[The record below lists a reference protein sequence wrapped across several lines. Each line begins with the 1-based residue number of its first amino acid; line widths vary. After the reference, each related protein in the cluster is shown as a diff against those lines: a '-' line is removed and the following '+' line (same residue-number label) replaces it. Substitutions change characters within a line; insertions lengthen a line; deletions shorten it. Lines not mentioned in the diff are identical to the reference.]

1 MDPIHCRTSSFSSSS
16 SGKTSESKHVVS
28 SEEFFIENFDKA
40 IDCWELPKISKEK
53 IYKTKKLDFLKNDYI
68 IKTEERD
75 ITLSNPFETIHL
87 FSEHSLKKLKEKN
100 FNYVHIGLIQVG
112 IKPLTKEGLDTSI
125 LDVLRDGRFIS
136 FDDSLL
142 SSIESSLCKGPIS
155 FDCYP
160 NITISLKDKNILKSM
175 ILQIK
180 THNYNM
186 IEGSIPVA
194 LIFKISYKAMIT
206 AFSTQHKFQSK
217 RDETLLL
224 QTDLSR
230 ANTVIPK
237 PIQWKDVHL
246 LEEWILEG
254 AAPPAIPKQLEPN
267 TELQNVTQYSDGKV
281 KLSFRRSASTRFTDK
296 ESCSSI
302 PSLERKFTKISSVIN
317 LPFQSQPRFSTSDI
331 PSTSIR
337 SVDYATSVPHPIYTS
352 SQHEQRQEEKEPSP
366 PTSPTF
372 SAVTEN
378 VINVIEK
385 EFKLDKAF
393 LHKDFYSDLNKEKR
407 RWFFKHFLNQRK
419 EIQQTYY
426 EFVNLHQVHILFFDW
441 FEIYSSNNNIS
452 YPFKE
457 SNPITIRKKT
467 TEWKFSESNR
477 TVDSEHPPLRSI
489 TVDHGEPPIEIRASP
504 YKIPKP
510 NDTDS
515 NLSSIIQQ
523 NNFCN
528 TNLNTIEKQLTRI
541 ENQFQQSTI
550 SVSPSQK
557 PIPSKSDSDKK
568 LKEPIFKPFQVSKTS
583 QKLVHESKSDFA
595 KAIREQLDRIE
606 AASSSSSKIQ
616 IAPDTPQSSKI
627 GVLEQ
632 DQVSIASSDLEAF
645 TEEPVSKANKIHWE
659 LAIPTSKSPPDLTI
673 DNRPSALNQARYN
686 ASSVYE
692 SNIDGMSEYNILGV
706 LQQMTMAANA
716 YKTQSGTSD
725 KAIAEILIAGFTG
738 QLKGWWDH
746 LLTKLQQLD
755 ILNAIQTDENGAPIL
770 DEFNNPIQDAVA
782 TLILTISLHFIGDP
796 SHLRDKNAELLHNLR
811 CRKLSDFQEYKTTFF
826 TRLFLRDDANHVTW
840 KEKFLAG
847 LPTLLGEK
855 VRNSIKALYDNRI
868 PYDELTYG
876 KLVSFVN
883 KEGLKIC
890 QDLKLQKRLKQELRR
905 SKQEL
910 GSFCKQFN
918 YDPFKAST
926 SKDCNGKC
934 SSKSYKKHYKSKS
947 HRKPFHDLRKLPYK
961 KPSRPYKKHSFS
973 KKKEFKAK
981 LKTPFNFKDATCFK
995 CGMKGH
1001 TAKFCKMNK
1010 RLQELDLN
1018 EDILSKIAPLLIESS
1033 DSESSMSGDSDPLQV
1048 DELFDSDTSASSS
1061 NDSDSDSY
1069 LKKIN
1074 VLTKDQEI
1082 FLELVK
1088 HISDPNLQNDYLD
1101 KLLKTMDS
1109 DKAGTSA
1116 EISKV
1121 PIIKKNSYD
1130 LTQILDK
1137 KKTKKM
1143 VPNIQDLQK
1152 EIKEIKCEI
1161 RDLKEKQKSDSE
1173 TIQLLLQKQLQDNS
1187 DNESNPDNGDEI
1199 KVENI
1204 ESVPNDFLFVLKQ
1217 ITTRKYL
1224 IKVTL
1229 IFSDDFAMDAI
1240 ALFDTGADLNCIR
1253 EEIVPKRF
1261 HEKTKERLS
1270 AANNSKLNI
1279 MPPKKKDTGKAVL
1292 KVTSAQEPSKEP
1304 QSTPSKEKLLSSA
1317 MPIKSWIEMVEEHG
1331 AQYKSISSDDQVKQW
1346 MSSITKS
1353 PELMLALQN
1362 LSQSQISPQK
1372 EIEISKPS
1380 SQNVVVSA
1388 ESSSSQIVLSQPTPS
1403 KKTSDCAPQ
1412 LQPSPRNQQQQT
1424 SMPSPSHR
1432 AQHRAS
1438 QPAASSSIPSP
1449 CVQRESAPAAARSI
1463 AHPNQQQRESASAQH
1478 ISPTRAAQ
1486 QICNAD
1492 PQREPALARSTAVRR
1507 SSSATQHE
1515 PALARNTATQR
1526 SARKA
1531 SLSSAQCKPTTQ
1543 QHNTTSLRPVFQPGK
1558 SKSVSAII
1566 VTMPKRKASTSKSS
1580 KKTPV
1585 AKKSKIAAPTTVP
1598 WNTISDSRQAVR
1610 QRSKHGKGMSV
1621 LPLAESNL
1629 GGCLAFATQQDKERY
1644 KDISM
1649 RKILPAK
1656 YIHYSTLEKLNVKD
1670 NFDSL
1675 IDKIGL
1681 PINLC
1686 VLDPDNNDLHPA
1698 CKKEFLDMSVFERTG
1713 VVEFK
1718 EGRFQFTKPGPT
1730 QLPKKLYARSGATSD
1745 DEFDDDTAA
1754 PPTIPSTSAPPLSI

>member
-1 MDPIHCRTSSFSSSS
+1 
-16 SGKTSESKHVVS
+16 
-28 SEEFFIENFDKA
+28 
-40 IDCWELPKISKEK
+40 
-53 IYKTKKLDFLKNDYI
+53 
-68 IKTEERD
+68 
-75 ITLSNPFETIHL
+75 
-87 FSEHSLKKLKEKN
+87 
-100 FNYVHIGLIQVG
+100 
-112 IKPLTKEGLDTSI
+112 
-125 LDVLRDGRFIS
+125 
-136 FDDSLL
+136 
-142 SSIESSLCKGPIS
+142 
-155 FDCYP
+155 
-160 NITISLKDKNILKSM
+160 
-175 ILQIK
+175 
-180 THNYNM
+180 
-186 IEGSIPVA
+186 
-194 LIFKISYKAMIT
+194 MIT
-206 AFSTQHKFQSK
+206 AFSTQHKFQLK

-246 LEEWILEG
+246 PEEWILEG

-281 KLSFRRSASTRFTDK
+281 RLSFRRSTSSRFSDRT
-296 ESCSSI
+296 SCSSI
-302 PSLERKFTKISSVIN
+302 PSLERKFTKVPSVIN

-352 SQHEQRQEEKEPSP
+352 SQHEQRREEKEHSP

-378 VINVIEK
+378 
-385 EFKLDKAF
+385 
-393 LHKDFYSDLNKEKR
+393 
-407 RWFFKHFLNQRK
+407 
-419 EIQQTYY
+419 
-426 EFVNLHQVHILFFDW
+426 

-467 TEWKFSESNR
+467 TEWKLSESNR
-477 TVDSEHPPLRSI
+477 TVDSEHPPLRSV

-515 NLSSIIQQ
+515 NLSSIIQH

-528 TNLNTIEKQLTRI
+528 TNLNTIGKQLTRI

-550 SVSPSQK
+550 SISPSPK
-557 PIPSKSDSDKK
+557 PIPSKSDFDKK

-583 QKLVHESKSDFA
+583 QKLANESKSDFT

-606 AASSSSSKIQ
+606 AASSSSSKVQ

-627 GVLEQ
+627 GVLEKD
-632 DQVSIASSDLEAF
+632 DQTSIASSDLEAF

-692 SNIDGMSEYNILGV
+692 WNIDGMSEYNILGV

-725 KAIAEILIAGFTG
+725 KAIAEILIA
-738 QLKGWWDH
+738 
-746 LLTKLQQLD
+746 
-755 ILNAIQTDENGAPIL
+755 
-770 DEFNNPIQDAVA
+770 
-782 TLILTISLHFIGDP
+782 GDP

-876 KLVSFVN
+876 ELVSFVN

-926 SKDCNGKC
+926 SKTCN
-934 SSKSYKKHYKSKS
+934 
-947 HRKPFHDLRKLPYK
+947 
-961 KPSRPYKKHSFS
+961 
-973 KKKEFKAK
+973 
-981 LKTPFNFKDATCFK
+981 
-995 CGMKGH
+995 GH
-1001 TAKFCKMNK
+1001 TAKFCRMNK

-1033 DSESSMSGDSDPLQV
+1033 DSESSMTGDSDPLQV
-1048 DELFDSDTSASSS
+1048 DELFGSDTSASSS
-1061 NDSDSDSY
+1061 SDSDSDSY

-1088 HISDPNLQNDYLD
+1088 HISDPNLQKDYLD

-1173 TIQLLLQKQLQDNS
+1173 TIQLLLQKHLQDNS

-1279 MPPKKKDTGKAVL
+1279 MPPKKKDKGKTVLNVTGP
-1292 KVTSAQEPSKEP
+1292 QEPSKEP

-1353 PELMLALQN
+1353 PELMLALKN

-1372 EIEISKPS
+1372 KIEITKPS

-1403 KKTSDCAPQ
+1403 KKTSD
-1412 LQPSPRNQQQQT
+1412 
-1424 SMPSPSHR
+1424 
-1432 AQHRAS
+1432 
-1438 QPAASSSIPSP
+1438 
-1449 CVQRESAPAAARSI
+1449 
-1463 AHPNQQQRESASAQH
+1463 
-1478 ISPTRAAQ
+1478 
-1486 QICNAD
+1486 
-1492 PQREPALARSTAVRR
+1492 
-1507 SSSATQHE
+1507 
-1515 PALARNTATQR
+1515 
-1526 SARKA
+1526 
-1531 SLSSAQCKPTTQ
+1531 
-1543 QHNTTSLRPVFQPGK
+1543 
-1558 SKSVSAII
+1558 
-1566 VTMPKRKASTSKSS
+1566 
-1580 KKTPV
+1580 
-1585 AKKSKIAAPTTVP
+1585 
-1598 WNTISDSRQAVR
+1598 
-1610 QRSKHGKGMSV
+1610 
-1621 LPLAESNL
+1621 
-1629 GGCLAFATQQDKERY
+1629 
-1644 KDISM
+1644 
-1649 RKILPAK
+1649 
-1656 YIHYSTLEKLNVKD
+1656 
-1670 NFDSL
+1670 
-1675 IDKIGL
+1675 
-1681 PINLC
+1681 
-1686 VLDPDNNDLHPA
+1686 
-1698 CKKEFLDMSVFERTG
+1698 
-1713 VVEFK
+1713 
-1718 EGRFQFTKPGPT
+1718 
-1730 QLPKKLYARSGATSD
+1730 
-1745 DEFDDDTAA
+1745 
-1754 PPTIPSTSAPPLSI
+1754 

>member
-1 MDPIHCRTSSFSSSS
+1 
-16 SGKTSESKHVVS
+16 
-28 SEEFFIENFDKA
+28 
-40 IDCWELPKISKEK
+40 
-53 IYKTKKLDFLKNDYI
+53 
-68 IKTEERD
+68 
-75 ITLSNPFETIHL
+75 
-87 FSEHSLKKLKEKN
+87 
-100 FNYVHIGLIQVG
+100 
-112 IKPLTKEGLDTSI
+112 
-125 LDVLRDGRFIS
+125 
-136 FDDSLL
+136 
-142 SSIESSLCKGPIS
+142 
-155 FDCYP
+155 
-160 NITISLKDKNILKSM
+160 
-175 ILQIK
+175 
-180 THNYNM
+180 
-186 IEGSIPVA
+186 
-194 LIFKISYKAMIT
+194 MIT

-246 LEEWILEG
+246 PEEWILEG

-281 KLSFRRSASTRFTDK
+281 KLSFRRSTSSRFSDRT
-296 ESCSSI
+296 SCSSI
-302 PSLERKFTKISSVIN
+302 PSLERKFTKVPSVIN

-378 VINVIEK
+378 VINVIKK
-385 EFKLDKAF
+385 EFELDKAF

-407 RWFFKHFLNQRK
+407 LWFFKHFLNQRK

-426 EFVNLHQVHILFFDW
+426 EFVNLHQVHIFFFDW

-467 TEWKFSESNR
+467 TEWKLSESNR
-477 TVDSEHPPLRSI
+477 TVDSEHPPLRSV

-528 TNLNTIEKQLTRI
+528 TNLNTIGKQLTRI

-550 SVSPSQK
+550 SISPSPK
-557 PIPSKSDSDKK
+557 PIPSKSDFDKK

-583 QKLVHESKSDFA
+583 QKLANESKSDFT

-606 AASSSSSKIQ
+606 AASSSSSKVQ

-627 GVLEQ
+627 GVLEKD
-632 DQVSIASSDLEAF
+632 DQTSIASSDLEAF

-692 SNIDGMSEYNILGV
+692 WNIDGISEYNILGV

-770 DEFNNPIQDAVA
+770 DEFNNPIQDAVV

-796 SHLRDKNAELLHNLR
+796 SHLRDKNAKLLHNLR
-811 CRKLSDFQEYKTTFF
+811 YRKLSDFQEYKTTFF

-876 KLVSFVN
+876 ELVSFVN

-905 SKQEL
+905 CKQEL

-926 SKDCNGKC
+926 SKTCNGKC
-934 SSKSYKKHYKSKS
+934 SSKPYKKHYKSKS
-947 HRKPFHDLRKLPYK
+947 HRKPFHDFRKLPYK

-981 LKTPFNFKDATCFK
+981 PKTPFNFKDATCFK

-1001 TAKFCKMNK
+1001 TAKFCRMNK

-1033 DSESSMSGDSDPLQV
+1033 DSESSMTGDSDPLQV
-1048 DELFDSDTSASSS
+1048 DELFSSDTSASSS
-1061 NDSDSDSY
+1061 SDSDSDSY

-1088 HISDPNLQNDYLD
+1088 HISDPNLQKDYLD

-1143 VPNIQDLQK
+1143 VP
-1152 EIKEIKCEI
+1152 
-1161 RDLKEKQKSDSE
+1161 R
-1173 TIQLLLQKQLQDNS
+1173 
-1187 DNESNPDNGDEI
+1187 
-1199 KVENI
+1199 
-1204 ESVPNDFLFVLKQ
+1204 
-1217 ITTRKYL
+1217 RK
-1224 IKVTL
+1224 
-1229 IFSDDFAMDAI
+1229 
-1240 ALFDTGADLNCIR
+1240 
-1253 EEIVPKRF
+1253 
-1261 HEKTKERLS
+1261 
-1270 AANNSKLNI
+1270 
-1279 MPPKKKDTGKAVL
+1279 
-1292 KVTSAQEPSKEP
+1292 
-1304 QSTPSKEKLLSSA
+1304 
-1317 MPIKSWIEMVEEHG
+1317 
-1331 AQYKSISSDDQVKQW
+1331 
-1346 MSSITKS
+1346 
-1353 PELMLALQN
+1353 
-1362 LSQSQISPQK
+1362 
-1372 EIEISKPS
+1372 
-1380 SQNVVVSA
+1380 
-1388 ESSSSQIVLSQPTPS
+1388 
-1403 KKTSDCAPQ
+1403 
-1412 LQPSPRNQQQQT
+1412 
-1424 SMPSPSHR
+1424 
-1432 AQHRAS
+1432 
-1438 QPAASSSIPSP
+1438 
-1449 CVQRESAPAAARSI
+1449 
-1463 AHPNQQQRESASAQH
+1463 
-1478 ISPTRAAQ
+1478 
-1486 QICNAD
+1486 
-1492 PQREPALARSTAVRR
+1492 
-1507 SSSATQHE
+1507 
-1515 PALARNTATQR
+1515 
-1526 SARKA
+1526 
-1531 SLSSAQCKPTTQ
+1531 
-1543 QHNTTSLRPVFQPGK
+1543 
-1558 SKSVSAII
+1558 
-1566 VTMPKRKASTSKSS
+1566 
-1580 KKTPV
+1580 
-1585 AKKSKIAAPTTVP
+1585 
-1598 WNTISDSRQAVR
+1598 
-1610 QRSKHGKGMSV
+1610 
-1621 LPLAESNL
+1621 
-1629 GGCLAFATQQDKERY
+1629 
-1644 KDISM
+1644 
-1649 RKILPAK
+1649 
-1656 YIHYSTLEKLNVKD
+1656 
-1670 NFDSL
+1670 
-1675 IDKIGL
+1675 
-1681 PINLC
+1681 
-1686 VLDPDNNDLHPA
+1686 
-1698 CKKEFLDMSVFERTG
+1698 
-1713 VVEFK
+1713 
-1718 EGRFQFTKPGPT
+1718 
-1730 QLPKKLYARSGATSD
+1730 
-1745 DEFDDDTAA
+1745 
-1754 PPTIPSTSAPPLSI
+1754 